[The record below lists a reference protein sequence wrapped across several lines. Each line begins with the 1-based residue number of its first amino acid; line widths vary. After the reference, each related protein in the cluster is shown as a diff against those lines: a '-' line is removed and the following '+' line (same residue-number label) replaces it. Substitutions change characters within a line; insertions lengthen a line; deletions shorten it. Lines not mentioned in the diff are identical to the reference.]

1 MAIPHSRDTLIEYA
15 YKSLGK
21 PVIDI
26 NVDYEQAEDRLDS
39 QTELD
44 SQNRRRKNGTV
55 KSTYWTVAWGII

>member
-1 MAIPHSRDTLIEYA
+1 LDSHN
-15 YKSLGK
+15 
-21 PVIDI
+21 I
-26 NVDYEQAEDRLDS
+26 NWTVKTEEGQIGQSNGVGQSKLKKDRLDS